1 MWIFTYNIVRVLRL
15 TLTDSYLAV
24 GRVDVSCR
32 SPGSNSWDPFSP
44 NSSQPRR
51 NTPRL
56 SCSENTNTHTERKK
70 RISVSYLNCMWSHWG
85 PRTKLSRLVNRT
97 AILLDKI
104 LCPFL
109 FAAHKQTNQNTCS
122 TEIWH
127 HPCLFPAFIPDY
139 QITANLIFLKCHLST
154 TLRPL
159 HLRSTQDS
167 SCSFTYSSFSGYHLS
182 LPPSPPSA
190 LRLSLC
196 WMQPET
202 RSPLLFP
209 GSHPLCFQAWR
220 GKTLSSPLPL
230 GVTIS
235 SPPWLSQVLALSM
248 SHIDAQHADNHIQY
262 RLAQFFN

>member
-1 MWIFTYNIVRVLRL
+1 
-15 TLTDSYLAV
+15 
-24 GRVDVSCR
+24 
-32 SPGSNSWDPFSP
+32 
-44 NSSQPRR
+44 
-51 NTPRL
+51 
-56 SCSENTNTHTERKK
+56 
-70 RISVSYLNCMWSHWG
+70 MWSHWG
-85 PRTKLSRLVNRT
+85 PPHEAFQAGRQDKCSKLIGQNIMSLSFRSSQTDKSKYLLNRNLT
-97 AILLDKI
+97 
-104 LCPFL
+104 
-109 FAAHKQTNQNTCS
+109 
-122 TEIWH
+122 
-127 HPCLFPAFIPDY
+127 PCLFPSFMPDY
-139 QITANLIFLKCHLST
+139 EITANLIFLKCHLST

-167 SCSFTYSSFSGYHLS
+167 SCSFTYSSFSGYRLS

-209 GSHPLCFQAWR
+209 GSHPLCFQAWP

-248 SHIDAQHADNHIQY
+248 SHINAQHADNHIQY
-262 RLAQFFN
+262 RLAQ